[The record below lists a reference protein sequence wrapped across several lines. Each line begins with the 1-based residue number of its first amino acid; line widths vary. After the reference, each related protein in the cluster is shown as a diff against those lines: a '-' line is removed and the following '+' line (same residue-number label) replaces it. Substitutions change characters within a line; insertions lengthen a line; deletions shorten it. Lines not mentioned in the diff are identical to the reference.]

1 MALVAVTPAT
11 KALDARKLRADFPI
25 FDQTFG
31 GKPLAYLDSANTSQ
45 KPRHVL
51 DGMTEFYETSYA
63 NVHRAVYEL
72 GERAT
77 AGLEGAREKVARFL
91 NAPAA
96 HEVVFVRNATE
107 ALNLVAYSWGLDN
120 LGPDDL
126 VVVTELEHH
135 SNFVPWQFAAKRTG
149 ATFRML
155 PLDEQGELDLSGLD
169 ELAREG
175 NVKLVAVNLVS
186 NSLGTINDLGP
197 LVRWAR
203 EQGAVVVV
211 DAAQAA
217 PHTRVDVQALGV
229 DFLAISGHKMC
240 GPSGIGA
247 LWGRTELLQAM
258 PPFLM
263 GGHMI
268 REVSYQRTS
277 WGDLPAKFE
286 AGTSPIAE
294 AYGLGLAVD
303 YLEGVGLDAIER
315 HEHELAR
322 YALERLGEIPGLHVY
337 GPPAD
342 RRAGIVSFNVD
353 GVHPHDV
360 AQILGAEGVCIR
372 AGHHCCQP
380 LMAKLGVAATNRASF
395 YLYTV
400 PEEIDQ
406 LVSGI
411 EKARSIFL

>member
-1 MALVAVTPAT
+1 
-11 KALDARKLRADFPI
+11 
-25 FDQTFG
+25 
-31 GKPLAYLDSANTSQ
+31 
-45 KPRHVL
+45 
-51 DGMTEFYETSYA
+51 MTEFYETSYA

-91 NAPAA
+91 NAPSPR
-96 HEVVFVRNATE
+96 EIVFVRNATE
-107 ALNLVAYSWGLDN
+107 ALNLVAYSWGLTN
-120 LGPDDL
+120 LGPGDL

-135 SNFVPWQFAAKRTG
+135 SNFVPWQFAAKQTG
-149 ATFRML
+149 ASFRML
-155 PLDEQGELDLSGLD
+155 PLDDQGELDLSGLD
-169 ELAREG
+169 GLAREG
-175 NVKLVAVNLVS
+175 NVKLVAVSLVS
-186 NSLGTINDLGP
+186 NSLGTINDIAP
-197 LVRWAR
+197 LVRWAHAH
-203 EQGAVVVV
+203 GGVVVC

-217 PHTRVDVQALGV
+217 PHTRVDVQALDV
-229 DFLAISGHKMC
+229 DFLAVSGHKMC

-247 LWGRTELLQAM
+247 LWGRTELLHAM

-268 REVSYQRTS
+268 HAVTYEKTTF
-277 WGDLPAKFE
+277 GELPAKFE

-294 AYGLGLAVD
+294 AYGLGIAVD
-303 YLEGVGLDAIER
+303 YLESAGLDAIER

-322 YALERLGEIPGLHVY
+322 YAMERLAEVPGVHVY

-353 GVHPHDV
+353 GIHPHDV
-360 AQILGAEGVCIR
+360 AQILGGEGVCIR

-406 LVSGI
+406 LVDGLHRAK
-411 EKARSIFL
+411 EIFA